1 MSDGPPAPAEGSSP
15 LASRTFREIWAAN
28 TLSNLG
34 SLIQLVGASWLMISL
49 TTSEQ
54 MIALVQAS
62 TALPLMLLALWS
74 GTIAD
79 RFDRRDVMMMAQAF
93 TMIASAALAFCAWA
107 GWLSP
112 WSLLIFTFLIG
123 CGGAM
128 KTPAWQAAVGEMV
141 PRAALPSAI
150 ALNSVGFNLARS
162 VGPAIG
168 GLIVAAGGPAVA
180 FVANALSNIGMLAAL
195 RRWRRPR
202 TTRTLP
208 RESFIAAIGAGIR
221 YVAMAPAIL
230 TVLPRA
236 ALFGLT
242 ASSVQALL
250 PLIVRDRMHG
260 NAFTY
265 GLLLGAFGLG
275 AVAGG
280 LGIGKLGRRWSPEQL
295 SRIFSLVFVIGTIG
309 IALSPLLALSLAALA
324 LTGAGWLVT
333 FSTLNVTVQMNAPNW
348 VLARALALY
357 QMAAFGGVAAGSWLG
372 GFLADHHGVRDA
384 LLVSAALQ
392 LGVVALTRWLP
403 LRGSND
409 LDLMPFSGRKPIEA
423 EVTPNRQ
430 DSPVVLF
437 TEFRIQV
444 ADHPKFLALMQER
457 RRIRGRNGA
466 RRWQLLQDMSDPEIW
481 VETID
486 LRAWSDY
493 LRHRERIAEYEA
505 QLFAQIRALDHG
517 DEAPRIR
524 RFVVAPQGHSTEVPV
539 TPTDLA

>member
-1 MSDGPPAPAEGSSP
+1 MSDGPPAPADSPSP
-15 LASRTFREIWAAN
+15 LASPTFREIWAAN
-28 TLSNLG
+28 TISNLG
-34 SLIQLVGASWLMISL
+34 SLVQLVGASWLMISL

-62 TALPLMLLALWS
+62 TALPLMLLALWG

-79 RFDRRDVMMMAQAF
+79 RFDRRDVMVIAQAF
-93 TMIASAALAFCAWA
+93 TMIASAALAVAAWA

-112 WSLLIFTFLIG
+112 WSLLTFTFLIG

-141 PRAALPSAI
+141 PRASLPSAI

-168 GLIVAAGGPAVA
+168 GLIVAAAGPAAA
-180 FVANALSNIGMLAAL
+180 FVVNALSNIGMLVAL

-202 TTRTLP
+202 AARTLP
-208 RESFIAAIGAGIR
+208 RESFVAAIGAGIR

-260 NAFTY
+260 GALTY

-280 LGIGKLGRRWSPEQL
+280 LSVGKLGRRWSPEQI
-295 SRIFSLVFVIGTIG
+295 SRIFSLGFAIGTVG
-309 IALSPLLALSLAALA
+309 IALSPWLALSLAALA

-333 FSTLNVTVQMNAPNW
+333 FSTLNVTVQLNAPNW

-357 QMAAFGGVAAGSWLG
+357 QMSAFGGVAAGSWLG
-372 GFLADHHGVRDA
+372 GFLADWHGVRDA

-392 LGVVALTRWLP
+392 LAVIAVTRWLP
-403 LRGSND
+403 LRGSNK
-409 LDLMPFSGRKPIEA
+409 LDLMPFSGLKPIAA
-423 EVTPNRQ
+423 EFAPDRQ
-430 DSPVVLF
+430 DSPVMLL
-437 TEFRIQV
+437 TEFRIDV
-444 ADHPKFLALMQER
+444 ADRARFLELMQER

-466 RRWQLLQDMSDPEIW
+466 RRWQLLQDMSDPELW
-481 VETID
+481 VETIH
-486 LRAWSDY
+486 LPAWSDY
-493 LRHRERIAEYEA
+493 LRHRERLAEHEVR
-505 QLFAQIRALDHG
+505 LFAQIAALDRG
-517 DEAPRIR
+517 GKAPRVR
-524 RFVVAPQGHSTEVPV
+524 RFVAAPQGHSAEVTV
-539 TPTDLA
+539 SPTDLA